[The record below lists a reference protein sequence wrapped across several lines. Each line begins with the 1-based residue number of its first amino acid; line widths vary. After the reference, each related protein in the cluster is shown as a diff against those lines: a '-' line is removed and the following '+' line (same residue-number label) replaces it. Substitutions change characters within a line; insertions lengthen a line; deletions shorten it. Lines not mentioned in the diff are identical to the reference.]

1 MSTENVHHQ
10 TTSPR
15 GELAD
20 TLNTSNSEQT
30 VLLDDDHSDRL
41 SKARLSPLCHTGT
54 GGSWWKS
61 PGKAEGRTPA
71 RIMRHGGRRHGLR
84 DKANSKL
91 EKFRMARSLAIQWLS
106 LLMQNPP
113 DAATIQAYRN
123 MKLQHRQQQE
133 KQGREHAEPSS
144 AEGGLAKG
152 TSFAE
157 VVRRGFPS
165 SSSCGLS
172 AASDAVLL
180 VDATSDVGTQHDR
193 NVGSSSIQPSAETF
207 ELVPEDEKSVSEII
221 RALREIALTG
231 ASLGTNSLEKEGNGT
246 NGVGSLSTAMGCS
259 GAGTGVERVEGGSS
273 LVSNS
278 IGSSGSNGAKSCNR
292 VAYRRNAESQWEDI
306 KLYFSTVHRLVQN
319 REELTFVLDTVLGTG
334 WCVDGGTSPKDSE
347 SSFSAGVTLPPSQA
361 AISAIES
368 PRASSFPDRATEH
381 KPKQQEEEEAD
392 EGHQQ
397 MVVIDNVK
405 VHSTLNHK
413 AVPFESRLHSVLASP
428 PLSAAPYYFS
438 GRSTSTP
445 AADPHTNSPV
455 SFSTPPL
462 RQCGG
467 VALEIGSSVMPSA
480 STTVSNGTTPPTGPS
495 LLSSNTAFKLES
507 REDMIRRRTAAAA
520 AAAANYAHTTSG
532 NYYGNRSRGTWS
544 GSVSPLLS
552 FMNPVLSHSSCPY
565 DYLLVLDFEA
575 TCEESTP
582 PSYLHEIIEFP
593 VVMVDVRLQRAVAE
607 FHHFVKPKV
616 NPKLSEFCRQLTGIR
631 QEDIDNALPLEDVI
645 RRFERWHAQT
655 IPPGSRTML
664 ATDGPTDLKE
674 FMYIHSVSRQG
685 IRFPSMFYQWIDVKR
700 FFAHFFQCQQGK
712 IKAMLDALNCPFEG
726 RLHSGIDDARNVATI
741 VIRMLKLGCTFCE
754 IPLSRLPYGA
764 TTTTASLVA
773 PEIPT
778 TATETIKSDKND
790 ANASLS

>member
-1 MSTENVHHQ
+1 MSAENVHHQ
-10 TTSPR
+10 TPSPR
-15 GELAD
+15 GEMAD

-30 VLLDDDHSDRL
+30 ALLDDDHSGRL
-41 SKARLSPLCHTGT
+41 SKPHQSPLCHTEA

-71 RIMRHGGRRHGLR
+71 RIMRHGGRCHGLK
-84 DKANSKL
+84 DNANSKL

-133 KQGREHAEPSS
+133 KQGREHAEASS
-144 AEGGLAKG
+144 TEGGLAKG

-157 VVRRGFPS
+157 VVRRGFPF
-165 SSSCGLS
+165 SSSCGSS
-172 AASDAVLL
+172 AASDAVVL

-193 NVGSSSIQPSAETF
+193 NVGSSRIQPSAETF
-207 ELVPEDEKSVSEII
+207 ELIPEDEKSVSELI
-221 RALREIALTG
+221 RVLREIALTG
-231 ASLGTNSLEKEGNGT
+231 ASLGNISLEKEGTAT
-246 NGVGSLSTAMGCS
+246 NGASSSSTAMGCS
-259 GAGTGVERVEGGSS
+259 GAGTGVDRVEGGSS
-273 LVSNS
+273 RVSNG
-278 IGSSGSNGAKSCNR
+278 IGSSGSDGTKSCNR
-292 VAYRRNAESQWEDI
+292 VTHRRNAEGQWEDI

-334 WCVDGGTSPKDSE
+334 WCVDVETSPKDSE
-347 SSFSAGVTLPPSQA
+347 SSCSAGVTLPLSQA
-361 AISAIES
+361 AISGIES
-368 PRASSFPDRATEH
+368 PRAPSFSDRAKEH
-381 KPKQQEEEEAD
+381 KPKQQGEAD
-392 EGHQQ
+392 EEDQQ
-397 MVVIDNVK
+397 MVVIDKVK
-405 VHSTLNHK
+405 IHSTLNHK

-438 GRSTSTP
+438 GRSASMP

-462 RQCGG
+462 HQCGG
-467 VALEIGSSVMPSA
+467 VAMEMASSAMPSA
-480 STTVSNGTTPPTGPS
+480 STTVSNGTTPPAGPS

-655 IPPGSRTML
+655 VPPGSRTML

-741 VIRMLKLGCTFCE
+741 VIRMLKLGCSFCE

-764 TTTTASLVA
+764 TATTASLLA
-773 PEIPT
+773 PEITT
-778 TATETIKSDKND
+778 TATETAKLDKND
-790 ANASLS
+790 TNASSS